1 MATLI
6 VKRRTRRL
14 SRISAVKRVDPVES
28 AVLAGL
34 RYVAETGPGISR
46 RRAGNGFVYI
56 GPDGKVIRDNKELAR
71 IRALV
76 IPPAWTSVW
85 ICPSPNGHIQAVGRD
100 AKGRKQYRYHERYR
114 QVRDRVKFNSLTA
127 FCAALPAIRRRIE
140 ADLAKPGLPREKVLA
155 TVVRLLETTYI
166 RIGNVEYAKQNRS
179 YGLTTL
185 RNKHVQFSG
194 GAVRFRFRGKSGVE
208 HEVELNDRRLARI
221 IQECHDLPGQELF
234 EYVDDDG
241 EVRRVDSADVN
252 QYLREITE
260 DEFTAKEFRTWSG
273 TVLMARALDER
284 GPFKSETEAKRKVV
298 AALKTVAEKLGNK
311 ASTCRKYYVHPCVI
325 DIYMQAKLPRI
336 CRLVETARTET
347 ELSAE
352 ELCVLQMIVESE
364 KEAGKTAA

>member
-1 MATLI
+1 M
-6 VKRRTRRL
+6 
-14 SRISAVKRVDPVES
+14 
-28 AVLAGL
+28 

-56 GPDGKVIRDNKELAR
+56 GPVGKIIRDNKELAR

-179 YGLTTL
+179 
-185 RNKHVQFSG
+185 
-194 GAVRFRFRGKSGVE
+194 
-208 HEVELNDRRLARI
+208 
-221 IQECHDLPGQELF
+221 
-234 EYVDDDG
+234 
-241 EVRRVDSADVN
+241 
-252 QYLREITE
+252 
-260 DEFTAKEFRTWSG
+260 
-273 TVLMARALDER
+273 
-284 GPFKSETEAKRKVV
+284 
-298 AALKTVAEKLGNK
+298 
-311 ASTCRKYYVHPCVI
+311 
-325 DIYMQAKLPRI
+325 
-336 CRLVETARTET
+336 
-347 ELSAE
+347 
-352 ELCVLQMIVESE
+352 
-364 KEAGKTAA
+364 